1 MRYLS
6 LIIFAGFLVFC
17 VDFATQNTETVV
29 INYQLDWLKFGF
41 RSDRPVFVPIFF
53 TFAFGI
59 IFCVIY
65 FFIYHSVLL
74 GKLHRQKK
82 EIKRLNKLVET
93 HKEADVVTD
102 ERKSELNQI
111 VASVHD
117 SVDDQDDLEPPD
129 LHKEEDLKTCLLYT
143 SPSPRDGLLS
153 RMPSSA

>member
-29 INYQLDWLKFGF
+29 INYQLDWLKFSF
-41 RSDRPVFVPIFF
+41 RSERPVFVPIFF

-82 EIKRLNKLVET
+82 EIKRLNKLVESQ
-93 HKEADVVTD
+93 KEPDVVTD

-117 SVDDQDDLEPPD
+117 SVDEQDDLEPPD
-129 LHKEEDLKTCLLYT
+129 LHKEEDLKT
-143 SPSPRDGLLS
+143 
-153 RMPSSA
+153 SA

>member
-41 RSDRPVFVPIFF
+41 SSERPVFVPIFF

-74 GKLHRQKK
+74 GKLHKQKR

-93 HKEADVVTD
+93 HKEPDVVSD

-117 SVDDQDDLEPPD
+117 SVDEQDDLEPPD
-129 LHKEEDLKTCLLYT
+129 LNREEDLKT
-143 SPSPRDGLLS
+143 
-153 RMPSSA
+153 SS

>member
-29 INYQLDWLKFGF
+29 INYQLDWLKFSF
-41 RSDRPVFVPIFF
+41 RSERPVFVPIFF

-82 EIKRLNKLVET
+82 ENKRLNKLVET

-117 SVDDQDDLEPPD
+117 SVDEQDDLDPPD
-129 LHKEEDLKTCLLYT
+129 LHKEEDLKT
-143 SPSPRDGLLS
+143 
-153 RMPSSA
+153 SA

>member
-29 INYQLDWLKFGF
+29 INYQLDWLKFSF
-41 RSDRPVFVPIFF
+41 RSERPVFVPIFF

-82 EIKRLNKLVET
+82 EIKRLNKLIES
-93 HKEADVVTD
+93 HKEPDVVTD

-117 SVDDQDDLEPPD
+117 SVDEQDDLEPPD
-129 LHKEEDLKTCLLYT
+129 LHKEEDLKT
-143 SPSPRDGLLS
+143 
-153 RMPSSA
+153 SA

>member
-17 VDFATQNTETVV
+17 VDFATQNTETVL

-41 RSDRPVFVPIFF
+41 RSERPVFVPIFF

-82 EIKRLNKLVET
+82 EIKRLNKPVET

-117 SVDDQDDLEPPD
+117 SVDEQDDLDPPD
-129 LHKEEDLKTCLLYT
+129 LQREEDLKT
-143 SPSPRDGLLS
+143 
-153 RMPSSA
+153 SA

>member
-17 VDFATQNTETVV
+17 VDFATQNTETVD
-29 INYQLDWLKFGF
+29 INYQLDWLKFSH
-41 RSDRPVFVPIFF
+41 RSERPVFVPIFF

-93 HKEADVVTD
+93 HKEGDVVTA

-111 VASVHD
+111 VATVHD
-117 SVDDQDDLEPPD
+117 SVDEQDDLEPPD
-129 LHKEEDLKTCLLYT
+129 LNREEDLKT
-143 SPSPRDGLLS
+143 
-153 RMPSSA
+153 SA

>member
-29 INYQLDWLKFGF
+29 INYQLDWLKFSF
-41 RSDRPVFVPIFF
+41 WSERPVFVPIFF

-82 EIKRLNKLVET
+82 EIKRLNKLVEN
-93 HKEADVVTD
+93 HNEPDVVTD

-117 SVDDQDDLEPPD
+117 SVDEQDDLEPPD
-129 LHKEEDLKTCLLYT
+129 LHKEEDLKT
-143 SPSPRDGLLS
+143 
-153 RMPSSA
+153 SA

>member
-41 RSDRPVFVPIFF
+41 SSERPVFVPIFF

-74 GKLHRQKK
+74 GKLHMQKK
-82 EIKRLNKLVET
+82 EIKRLNKLVEA
-93 HKEADVVTD
+93 HREKDVVTD

-117 SVDDQDDLEPPD
+117 SVDEQDDLEPPD
-129 LHKEEDLKTCLLYT
+129 LNREEDLKT
-143 SPSPRDGLLS
+143 
-153 RMPSSA
+153 SA

>member
-29 INYQLDWLKFGF
+29 INYQLDWLKFSF
-41 RSDRPVFVPIFF
+41 RSERPVFVPIFF

-82 EIKRLNKLVET
+82 EIKRLNKLVES
-93 HKEADVVTD
+93 HKEPDVVTD

-117 SVDDQDDLEPPD
+117 SVDEQDDLEPPD
-129 LHKEEDLKTCLLYT
+129 LHKEEDLKT
-143 SPSPRDGLLS
+143 SV
-153 RMPSSA
+153 

>member
-41 RSDRPVFVPIFF
+41 RSERPVFVPIFF

-93 HKEADVVTD
+93 HKEADVGTN

-117 SVDDQDDLEPPD
+117 SVDEQDDLEPPD
-129 LHKEEDLKTCLLYT
+129 LQREEDLKT
-143 SPSPRDGLLS
+143 
-153 RMPSSA
+153 SA

>member
-41 RSDRPVFVPIFF
+41 RSERPVFVPIFF

-93 HKEADVVTD
+93 HKEGDVVTA

-111 VASVHD
+111 VATVHD
-117 SVDDQDDLEPPD
+117 SVDEQDDLEPPN
-129 LHKEEDLKTCLLYT
+129 LHREEDLKT
-143 SPSPRDGLLS
+143 SG
-153 RMPSSA
+153 

>member
-17 VDFATQNTETVV
+17 VDFAPQNTETVV

-41 RSDRPVFVPIFF
+41 RSERPVFVPIFF

-82 EIKRLNKLVET
+82 EIKRLKKLVES
-93 HKEADVVTD
+93 HNEADVVTD

-117 SVDDQDDLEPPD
+117 SVDEQDDLEPPD
-129 LHKEEDLKTCLLYT
+129 LHREEDLKT
-143 SPSPRDGLLS
+143 
-153 RMPSSA
+153 SA

>member
-29 INYQLDWLKFGF
+29 INYQLDWLNFSF
-41 RSDRPVFVPIFF
+41 RSERPVFVPIFF

-82 EIKRLNKLVET
+82 EIKRLNKLVES
-93 HKEADVVTD
+93 HKEPDVVTD

-117 SVDDQDDLEPPD
+117 SVDEQDDLEPPD
-129 LHKEEDLKTCLLYT
+129 LHKEEDLKT
-143 SPSPRDGLLS
+143 
-153 RMPSSA
+153 SA

>member
-1 MRYLS
+1 MRYFS

-17 VDFATQNTETVV
+17 VDFATQNTETVI
-29 INYQLDWLKFGF
+29 INYQQDWLNLSF
-41 RSDRPVFVPIFF
+41 RSERPVFVPIFF
-53 TFAFGI
+53 TFASGI

-93 HKEADVVTD
+93 HKEPDVVTD

-117 SVDDQDDLEPPD
+117 SVDEQDDLEPPD
-129 LHKEEDLKTCLLYT
+129 LHREEDLKT
-143 SPSPRDGLLS
+143 
-153 RMPSSA
+153 SA

>member
-29 INYQLDWLKFGF
+29 INYQLDWLKFSF
-41 RSDRPVFVPIFF
+41 RSERPVFVPIFF

-82 EIKRLNKLVET
+82 EIKRLNKLVES
-93 HKEADVVTD
+93 HKEPDFVTD

-117 SVDDQDDLEPPD
+117 SVDEQDDLEPPD
-129 LHKEEDLKTCLLYT
+129 LHKEEDLKT
-143 SPSPRDGLLS
+143 
-153 RMPSSA
+153 SA

>member
-17 VDFATQNTETVV
+17 VDFATQNTEKVV

-41 RSDRPVFVPIFF
+41 RSERPVFVPIFF

-82 EIKRLNKLVET
+82 EIKRLNKLVES
-93 HKEADVVTD
+93 HKEPDVVTD

-117 SVDDQDDLEPPD
+117 SVDEQDDLEPPD
-129 LHKEEDLKTCLLYT
+129 LHREEDLKT
-143 SPSPRDGLLS
+143 
-153 RMPSSA
+153 SA

>member
-41 RSDRPVFVPIFF
+41 RSERPVFVPIFF

-82 EIKRLNKLVET
+82 EIKRLNKLVES
-93 HKEADVVTD
+93 HKEPDVVTD

-117 SVDDQDDLEPPD
+117 SVDEQDDLDPPD
-129 LHKEEDLKTCLLYT
+129 LQREEDLKT
-143 SPSPRDGLLS
+143 
-153 RMPSSA
+153 SA

>member
-1 MRYLS
+1 MILAEAYIISDLPLLKKLMRYLS

-29 INYQLDWLKFGF
+29 INYQLDWLKFSF
-41 RSDRPVFVPIFF
+41 RSERPVFVPIFF

-82 EIKRLNKLVET
+82 EIKRLNKLVES
-93 HKEADVVTD
+93 HKEPDVVTD

-117 SVDDQDDLEPPD
+117 SVDEQDDLEPPD
-129 LHKEEDLKTCLLYT
+129 LNKEEDLKT
-143 SPSPRDGLLS
+143 
-153 RMPSSA
+153 SA

>member
-17 VDFATQNTETVV
+17 VDFATQNTETVL

-41 RSDRPVFVPIFF
+41 RSERPVFVPIFF

-74 GKLHRQKK
+74 GKLHIQKK

-117 SVDDQDDLEPPD
+117 SVDEQDDLEPPD
-129 LHKEEDLKTCLLYT
+129 LHREEDLKT
-143 SPSPRDGLLS
+143 
-153 RMPSSA
+153 SA

>member
-6 LIIFAGFLVFC
+6 LIIFAGFLIFC

-29 INYQLDWLKFGF
+29 IKYQLDWLNFSF
-41 RSDRPVFVPIFF
+41 RSERPVFVPIFF

-74 GKLHRQKK
+74 GKLHRQKR
-82 EIKRLNKLVET
+82 EIKRLNKLVES
-93 HKEADVVTD
+93 HKEPDVATD

-117 SVDDQDDLEPPD
+117 SVDEQDDLEPPD
-129 LHKEEDLKTCLLYT
+129 LHKEEDLKT
-143 SPSPRDGLLS
+143 
-153 RMPSSA
+153 SA

>member
-17 VDFATQNTETVV
+17 VDFATQNTETVL
-29 INYQLDWLKFGF
+29 INYQLDWLKFSF
-41 RSDRPVFVPIFF
+41 RSERPVFVPIFF

-74 GKLHRQKK
+74 GKLHRQKR

-93 HKEADVVTD
+93 HKEPDVVTD

-117 SVDDQDDLEPPD
+117 SVDEQDDLEPPD
-129 LHKEEDLKTCLLYT
+129 LNREEDLKT
-143 SPSPRDGLLS
+143 
-153 RMPSSA
+153 SA

>member
-17 VDFATQNTETVV
+17 VDFATQNTETVI

-41 RSDRPVFVPIFF
+41 RSERPVFVPIFF

-117 SVDDQDDLEPPD
+117 SVDEQDDLEPPD
-129 LHKEEDLKTCLLYT
+129 LHREEDLKT
-143 SPSPRDGLLS
+143 
-153 RMPSSA
+153 SA

>member
-17 VDFATQNTETVV
+17 VDFATQNTETVL
-29 INYQLDWLKFGF
+29 INYQLDWLKFSF
-41 RSDRPVFVPIFF
+41 RSERPVFVPIFF

-74 GKLHRQKK
+74 GKLHKQKR

-93 HKEADVVTD
+93 HKEPDVVSD

-117 SVDDQDDLEPPD
+117 SVDEQDDLEPPD
-129 LHKEEDLKTCLLYT
+129 LNREEDLKT
-143 SPSPRDGLLS
+143 
-153 RMPSSA
+153 SA

>member
-41 RSDRPVFVPIFF
+41 QSERPVFVPIFF

-93 HKEADVVTD
+93 HKEPDVVTD

-117 SVDDQDDLEPPD
+117 SVDEQDDLEPPD
-129 LHKEEDLKTCLLYT
+129 LHKEEDLKT
-143 SPSPRDGLLS
+143 
-153 RMPSSA
+153 SA

>member
-17 VDFATQNTETVV
+17 VDFASHNTETVI
-29 INYQLDWLKFGF
+29 INYQLDWLNFSF
-41 RSDRPVFVPIFF
+41 RSERPVFVPIFF

-117 SVDDQDDLEPPD
+117 SVDEQDDLEPPD
-129 LHKEEDLKTCLLYT
+129 LHKEEDLKT
-143 SPSPRDGLLS
+143 
-153 RMPSSA
+153 SA

>member
-17 VDFATQNTETVV
+17 VDFATQNTETVL
-29 INYQLDWLKFGF
+29 INYQLEWLKFGF
-41 RSDRPVFVPIFF
+41 RSERPVFVPIFF

-117 SVDDQDDLEPPD
+117 SVDEQDDLEPPD
-129 LHKEEDLKTCLLYT
+129 LNREEDLKT
-143 SPSPRDGLLS
+143 
-153 RMPSSA
+153 SA

>member
-17 VDFATQNTETVV
+17 VDFATQNTETVL
-29 INYQLDWLKFGF
+29 INYQLDWLKFSF
-41 RSDRPVFVPIFF
+41 RSERPVFVPIFF

-93 HKEADVVTD
+93 YKEAEVVTD

-117 SVDDQDDLEPPD
+117 SVDEQDDLEPPD
-129 LHKEEDLKTCLLYT
+129 LHKGEDLKT
-143 SPSPRDGLLS
+143 
-153 RMPSSA
+153 SA

>member
-41 RSDRPVFVPIFF
+41 QSERPVFVPIFF
-53 TFAFGI
+53 TFSFGI

-82 EIKRLNKLVET
+82 EIKRLNKLVES
-93 HKEADVVTD
+93 HNEADVVTD

-117 SVDDQDDLEPPD
+117 SVDEQDDLEPPD
-129 LHKEEDLKTCLLYT
+129 INREEDLKT
-143 SPSPRDGLLS
+143 
-153 RMPSSA
+153 SA

>member
-17 VDFATQNTETVV
+17 VDFATQNTETVL

-41 RSDRPVFVPIFF
+41 RSERPVFVPIFF

-74 GKLHRQKK
+74 GKLHRQKR

-93 HKEADVVTD
+93 HKEAKVVTD
-102 ERKSELNQI
+102 ERKNELNQF

-117 SVDDQDDLEPPD
+117 SVDEQDDLEPPD
-129 LHKEEDLKTCLLYT
+129 LHKE
-143 SPSPRDGLLS
+143 
-153 RMPSSA
+153 

>member
-41 RSDRPVFVPIFF
+41 RSERPVFVPIFF

-93 HKEADVVTD
+93 HKEGDVVTA

-111 VASVHD
+111 VATVHD
-117 SVDDQDDLEPPD
+117 SVDEQDDLDPPD
-129 LHKEEDLKTCLLYT
+129 LHREEDLKT
-143 SPSPRDGLLS
+143 SV
-153 RMPSSA
+153 

>member
-41 RSDRPVFVPIFF
+41 RSERPVFVPIFF

-82 EIKRLNKLVET
+82 EIKRLNKLVES
-93 HKEADVVTD
+93 HKEPDVVTD

-111 VASVHD
+111 VARVHD
-117 SVDDQDDLEPPD
+117 SVDEQDDLEPPD
-129 LHKEEDLKTCLLYT
+129 LHKEEDLKT
-143 SPSPRDGLLS
+143 
-153 RMPSSA
+153 SA

>member
-17 VDFATQNTETVV
+17 VDFATQNTESVV
-29 INYQLDWLKFGF
+29 INYQLDWLKFGL
-41 RSDRPVFVPIFF
+41 RSERPVFVPIFF

-74 GKLHRQKK
+74 GKLYRQKK

-93 HKEADVVTD
+93 HKKADVVTD
-102 ERKSELNQI
+102 ERKSELSQI

-117 SVDDQDDLEPPD
+117 NVDEQDDLEPPD
-129 LHKEEDLKTCLLYT
+129 LNREEDLKT
-143 SPSPRDGLLS
+143 SV
-153 RMPSSA
+153 

>member
-17 VDFATQNTETVV
+17 VDFATQNTETVL

-41 RSDRPVFVPIFF
+41 RSERPVFVPIFF

-93 HKEADVVTD
+93 HKEGDVVTD

-111 VASVHD
+111 VATVHD
-117 SVDDQDDLEPPD
+117 SVDEQDDLEPPD
-129 LHKEEDLKTCLLYT
+129 PYREEDLKT
-143 SPSPRDGLLS
+143 
-153 RMPSSA
+153 SA

>member
-41 RSDRPVFVPIFF
+41 RSERPVFVPIFF

-117 SVDDQDDLEPPD
+117 SVDEHDDLEPPD
-129 LHKEEDLKTCLLYT
+129 LHKEEDLKT
-143 SPSPRDGLLS
+143 
-153 RMPSSA
+153 SA

>member
-29 INYQLDWLKFGF
+29 INYQLDWLKFSF
-41 RSDRPVFVPIFF
+41 RSERPVFVPIFF

-93 HKEADVVTD
+93 HKEAEIITD

-117 SVDDQDDLEPPD
+117 SVDEQDDLEPPD
-129 LHKEEDLKTCLLYT
+129 LHKEEDLKT
-143 SPSPRDGLLS
+143 
-153 RMPSSA
+153 SA